1 MAEHV
6 VEARFKQKYD
16 TEANWKSKDP
26 VLYEGEMAIS
36 RDKNGRYKV
45 GDGKSK
51 WSALSYAKAD
61 LTKADV
67 TTALG
72 YTPPTTNT
80 TYSTGTA
87 TTAGIG
93 KLYTGT
99 GTATDGSMTQAA
111 IKTALDGKSPTNHA
125 HTSLTGHIGAEGFSF
140 GYSDTKTI
148 TIAKTTAVQ
157 TNYIKIASGVS
168 FRFKH
173 YYIKTQGDN
182 TQYSFLATISA
193 QSYMDPHVDLDTQQ
207 YNGPEIKN
215 ILIYYVNNVF
225 DIYLEIDS
233 STSVTKTVTIWADT
247 TIGTTVTT
255 TKPTGILKLTVPLSN
270 SSYKYTSKPIIG
282 SVSKLGTS
290 NVGSA
295 TQPVYLATGSPK
307 ACTYTLGCSVPAGAK
322 FTDTNT
328 TYTTG
333 TATYSGTTKLYTETG
348 TATDGTMTQAAIKTA
363 LDGKS
368 GTGHTHNYAGSS
380 SAGGAA
386 NTAVKLA
393 NARTIN
399 NVSFDGSENITV
411 TANCTENLL
420 DSSADLN
427 SITTYGMHYVG
438 GANSIKNKPDN
449 VDAFGLFVKRT
460 AVGWTE
466 QILYGIND
474 KIYTRYYN
482 GSAWSAWNQVY
493 TTTNKPSK
501 SDVGLGSVEN
511 KSSATIRGELTKAN
525 VTAALGYTPPTTN
538 SWRGI
543 QNNLTS
549 DSTTDSLAAAQG
561 KALNTAISTKADL
574 LPIRSFSESSG
585 TVGYIK
591 LFTLT
596 PTTAYC
602 GSSYEFA
609 IINRD
614 YGVCYATVYL
624 TSGNDRYVTTTFKYH
639 GNNSSIGGN
648 LKAFEYKDTTN
659 KVTTVQVWIKIPN
672 WGWYGFY
679 PKTQGTRALSI
690 TWESSLSKASAFP
703 TNATTTISPSIDTC
717 YTNISGTL
725 NIPNNTALKMNL
737 SDGTAANVLIM
748 GSTNVLHLGYG
759 DSHTSMTI
767 HSGSNGSA
775 TIVGAAYE
783 PLIVSS
789 SDKTASRIQFE
800 SKSGVMGRVG
810 FNAKDA
816 PPIWWTS
823 GGTGYQIYSAKNIQ
837 SGTAAP
843 ASGFSGTPAKGDIYI
858 QISA

>member
-36 RDKNGRYKV
+36 RDKNDRYKV

-61 LTKADV
+61 LTKSDV

-99 GTATDGSMTQAA
+99 GTATDGS
-111 IKTALDGKSPTNHA
+111 
-125 HTSLTGHIGAEGFSF
+125 
-140 GYSDTKTI
+140 
-148 TIAKTTAVQ
+148 
-157 TNYIKIASGVS
+157 
-168 FRFKH
+168 
-173 YYIKTQGDN
+173 
-182 TQYSFLATISA
+182 
-193 QSYMDPHVDLDTQQ
+193 
-207 YNGPEIKN
+207 
-215 ILIYYVNNVF
+215 
-225 DIYLEIDS
+225 
-233 STSVTKTVTIWADT
+233 
-247 TIGTTVTT
+247 
-255 TKPTGILKLTVPLSN
+255 
-270 SSYKYTSKPIIG
+270 
-282 SVSKLGTS
+282 
-290 NVGSA
+290 
-295 TQPVYLATGSPK
+295 
-307 ACTYTLGCSVPAGAK
+307 
-322 FTDTNT
+322 
-328 TYTTG
+328 
-333 TATYSGTTKLYTETG
+333 
-348 TATDGTMTQAAIKTA
+348 MTQAAIKTA

-438 GANSIKNKPDN
+438 GGNSIKNKPDN

-525 VTAALGYTPPTTN
+525 VTAALGYTPPTAN

-561 KALNTAISTKADL
+561 KALNTAISKKADL
-574 LPIRSFSESSG
+574 IPYREISEG
-585 TVGYIK
+585 EGIVRYVK
-591 LFTLT
+591 LFTAT
-596 PTTAYC
+596 PTTEYC
-602 GSSYEFA
+602 DSSYEFA
-609 IINRD
+609 IMGRLR
-614 YGVCYATVYL
+614 GVCYVTLYL
-624 TSGNDRYVTTTFKYH
+624 SASNDKYVTPYLLYH
-639 GNNSSIGGN
+639 GNSAYGRN
-648 LKAFEYKDTTN
+648 LKAFAYKDTT
-659 KVTTVQVWIKIPN
+659 KGVTTVQVWIKLDV
-672 WGWYGFY
+672 WEWLGFY
-679 PKTQGTRALSI
+679 QKTQSTRALSI
-690 TWESSLSKASAFP
+690 AWENSLTKASAFP
-703 TNATTTISPSIDTC
+703 TNATATIYPSVDT
-717 YTNISGTL
+717 YYANISGTM
-725 NIPNNTALKMNL
+725 NVPNNTALKMNL
-737 SDGTAANVLIM
+737 ADGTGANVLIM

-759 DSHTSMTI
+759 DSHTSTTI
-767 HSGSNGSA
+767 HSGSSGTT
-775 TIVGAAYE
+775 TIAGTGYD
-783 PLIVSS
+783 PLIVST

-800 SKSGVMGRVG
+800 SSSGVMGKIG

-816 PPIWWTS
+816 SPIWWTS
-823 GGTGYQIYSAKNIQ
+823 AGIGCQILDANNYSNYAATKTHTHNQYFDSSSSRSAGTFLAAPATADGTASFRKMKGSDLPIQ
-837 SGTAAP
+837 YGTAAP